1 MKNGHIPEHWQL
13 KLWIGLAA
21 LALAAFARQS
31 AIDTGGMS
39 SFNANLIF
47 IGIIVAFVLLYL
59 GFSDFFIKTL
69 EAGFQSL
76 FKWLGFKQQQ
86 SNELAEAE
94 LPIEPLPITEKTTS
108 KPANPVPPT
117 IPANP
122 IVEQTA
128 ETQQTGIVKIETPT
142 PKKIV
147 IDYEG
152 RREEAKKRQED
163 RAYEKEANVIL
174 YVGYTMSPFVDKD
187 VVEKI
192 INIVT
197 EFIHTSG
204 VPDFSEDMA
213 IRLPA
218 ELTTSDMMHFGWNI
232 AKPFNKYNLHTAH
245 FLKQAFPYTFKDVEV
260 CTIERKLTCNGTQG
274 RIKIDKNVGS
284 FKIPDEND
292 KVETPTDK
300 ATVKTVSEKKPQK
313 PKKASNSAKKPKR
326 AMSAME
332 AAMLDMGLN
341 PDGFGNEVFEDSD
354 GYSYDTG
361 W

>member
-1 MKNGHIPEHWQL
+1 
-13 KLWIGLAA
+13 
-21 LALAAFARQS
+21 
-31 AIDTGGMS
+31 
-39 SFNANLIF
+39 
-47 IGIIVAFVLLYL
+47 
-59 GFSDFFIKTL
+59 
-69 EAGFQSL
+69 
-76 FKWLGFKQQQ
+76 
-86 SNELAEAE
+86 
-94 LPIEPLPITEKTTS
+94 
-108 KPANPVPPT
+108 
-117 IPANP
+117 
-122 IVEQTA
+122 
-128 ETQQTGIVKIETPT
+128 
-142 PKKIV
+142 
-147 IDYEG
+147 
-152 RREEAKKRQED
+152 
-163 RAYEKEANVIL
+163 
-174 YVGYTMSPFVDKD
+174 MSPFVDKD

-284 FKIPDEND
+284 FKIPDENAV
-292 KVETPTDK
+292 VETPTDSATEKK
-300 ATVKTVSEKKPQK
+300 ALEKKPKK
-313 PKKASNSAKKPKR
+313 PKKASNSAQKPKR

-332 AAMLDMGLN
+332 AAMMDMEIEPYN
-341 PDGFGNEVFEDSD
+341 PGDEVIEEPDRY
-354 GYSYDTG
+354 GYDIG

>member
-1 MKNGHIPEHWQL
+1 MKNGHLPDHWQIWH
-13 KLWIGLAA
+13 WIGIAALILAA
-21 LALAAFARQS
+21 VARQY
-31 AIDTGGMS
+31 AIDIRGMS
-39 SFNANLIF
+39 GFNANLIF
-47 IGIIVAFVLLYL
+47 LGVFVVFALLYL
-59 GFSDFFIKTL
+59 AFQEFISRTL
-69 EAGFQSL
+69 GTALVKSFEKL
-76 FKWLGFKQQQ
+76 FKWLGFKQREPENIEPVSIPEEIPETPSATAPIQPQQ
-86 SNELAEAE
+86 SV
-94 LPIEPLPITEKTTS
+94 ITTE
-108 KPANPVPPT
+108 
-117 IPANP
+117 
-122 IVEQTA
+122 TA
-128 ETQQTGIVKIETPT
+128 PQNGIVKIETPT

-163 RAYEKEANVIL
+163 RAYEKEANVIH

-245 FLKQAFPYTFKDVEV
+245 FLKQAFPYTFKDAEV

-284 FKIPDEND
+284 FKIPDEST
-292 KVETPTDK
+292 KVETPTEDVTK
-300 ATVKTVSEKKPQK
+300 VSISEKKQPK
-313 PKKASNSAKKPKR
+313 PKKSSKAVKKTSR

-332 AAMLDMGLN
+332 AAMMDMGISPYN
-341 PDGFGNEVFEDSD
+341 PGDEIVEEPDGYG
-354 GYSYDTG
+354 YDTG

>member
-1 MKNGHIPEHWQL
+1 MKNGHLPDHWQIW
-13 KLWIGLAA
+13 LWIGIAALILAA
-21 LALAAFARQS
+21 VARQY
-31 AIDTGGMS
+31 AIDIRGMS
-39 SFNANLIF
+39 DFNANLIF
-47 IGIIVAFVLLYL
+47 LGVFVVFALLYL
-59 GFSDFFIKTL
+59 AFQEFLSHTL
-69 EAGFQSL
+69 GTALVKCFERL
-76 FKWLGFKQQQ
+76 FKWLGFKQREPE
-86 SNELAEAE
+86 N
-94 LPIEPLPITEKTTS
+94 IEPLSIPKEITDAPPAPAQIQQPQPSITT
-108 KPANPVPPT
+108 
-117 IPANP
+117 
-122 IVEQTA
+122 
-128 ETQQTGIVKIETPT
+128 ETEPQNGIVKIETPT

-174 YVGYTMSPFVDKD
+174 YVGYTMSPFVDKE

-204 VPDFSEDMA
+204 VPDISEDMA

-292 KVETPTDK
+292 KVETHTDK
-300 ATVKTVSEKKPQK
+300 ATVKTVSEKKPKK
-313 PKKASNSAKKPKR
+313 PKKASNSTQKPKR

-332 AAMLDMGLN
+332 AAMLDMGLD
-341 PDGFGNEVFEDSD
+341 PDGFDNEVFEDSD
-354 GYSYDTG
+354 GYSYNTG

>member
-1 MKNGHIPEHWQL
+1 MKNGHLPDHWQIW
-13 KLWIGLAA
+13 LWIGIAALILAA
-21 LALAAFARQS
+21 VARQY
-31 AIDTGGMS
+31 AIDIRGMS
-39 SFNANLIF
+39 GFNANLIF
-47 IGIIVAFVLLYL
+47 LGVFVVFALLYL
-59 GFSDFFIKTL
+59 AFQEFLSHTL
-69 EAGFQSL
+69 GTVLVKCFEKL
-76 FKWLGFKQQQ
+76 FKWLGFKQREPG
-86 SNELAEAE
+86 N
-94 LPIEPLPITEKTTS
+94 IEPVSIPEEISETPPAPAQIQQPQPSIPTETE
-108 KPANPVPPT
+108 PQN
-117 IPANP
+117 
-122 IVEQTA
+122 
-128 ETQQTGIVKIETPT
+128 GIVKIETPT

-152 RREEAKKRQED
+152 RREEAKKRQEI
-163 RAYEKEANVIL
+163 RAYEKEANVIF
-174 YVGYTMSPFVDKD
+174 YVGYTMSPFVDKE

-197 EFIHTSG
+197 EFIHTTG

-213 IRLPA
+213 VRLPA

-274 RIKIDKNVGS
+274 RIKIDKNVGN
-284 FKIPDEND
+284 FKIPDENAE
-292 KVETPTDK
+292 VETPTDK
-300 ATVKTVSEKKPQK
+300 ATVKPVSEKKPKK

-326 AMSAME
+326 AISAME
-332 AAMLDMGLN
+332 AAMLDMGLD
-341 PDGFGNEVFEDSD
+341 PDGFDNEVFEDSD

>member
-1 MKNGHIPEHWQL
+1 MKNGHLPDHWQIW
-13 KLWIGLAA
+13 LWIGIAALILAA
-21 LALAAFARQS
+21 VARQY
-31 AIDTGGMS
+31 AIDIRGMS
-39 SFNANLIF
+39 GFNANLIF
-47 IGIIVAFVLLYL
+47 IGVFVVFALLYL
-59 GFSDFFIKTL
+59 AFHEFISRTL
-69 EAGFQSL
+69 GTALVKCFEKL
-76 FKWLGFKQQQ
+76 FKWLGFKQREPDNLEPVTIPEEITDAPPAPIQQ
-86 SNELAEAE
+86 PQS
-94 LPIEPLPITEKTTS
+94 PITPE
-108 KPANPVPPT
+108 
-117 IPANP
+117 
-122 IVEQTA
+122 TA
-128 ETQQTGIVKIETPT
+128 PQNGIVKIETPT

-284 FKIPDEND
+284 FKIPDGNAV
-292 KVETPTDK
+292 VETPTDS
-300 ATVKTVSEKKPQK
+300 ATVKTVSEKKQTK
-313 PKKASNSAKKPKR
+313 AKKTSKSTKKPKR
-326 AMSAME
+326 AISAME
-332 AAMLDMGLN
+332 AAMLDMGLD
-341 PDGFGNEVFEDSD
+341 PDGFDNEVFEDSD
-354 GYSYDTG
+354 GYRYDTG

>member
-1 MKNGHIPEHWQL
+1 MKNGHLPDHWQIW
-13 KLWIGLAA
+13 LWIGIAALILAA
-21 LALAAFARQS
+21 VARQY
-31 AIDTGGMS
+31 AIDIRGMS
-39 SFNANLIF
+39 GFNANLIF
-47 IGIIVAFVLLYL
+47 LGVFVVFALLYL
-59 GFSDFFIKTL
+59 AFQEFLSRTL
-69 EAGFQSL
+69 GTGLVKCFEKL
-76 FKWLGFKQQQ
+76 FKWLGFKQREPE
-86 SNELAEAE
+86 N
-94 LPIEPLPITEKTTS
+94 IEPVSKPEEITETP
-108 KPANPVPPT
+108 PA
-117 IPANP
+117 PAP
-122 IVEQTA
+122 IQQPQPSIATETA
-128 ETQQTGIVKIETPT
+128 PQNGIVKIETPT

-284 FKIPDEND
+284 FKIPDENAE
-292 KVETPTDK
+292 VETPTDK
-300 ATVKTVSEKKPQK
+300 ATVKTVSEKKQKK
-313 PKKASNSAKKPKR
+313 PKKASNCAQKPKR

-332 AAMLDMGLN
+332 AAMLDMGLD
-341 PDGFGNEVFEDSD
+341 PDGFDNEVFEDSD

>member
-1 MKNGHIPEHWQL
+1 MKNGHLPDHWQIW
-13 KLWIGLAA
+13 LWIGIAALILAA
-21 LALAAFARQS
+21 VARQY
-31 AIDTGGMS
+31 AIDIRGMS
-39 SFNANLIF
+39 GFNANLIF
-47 IGIIVAFVLLYL
+47 LGVFVVFALLYL
-59 GFSDFFIKTL
+59 AFQEFISRTL
-69 EAGFQSL
+69 GTALVKCFEKL
-76 FKWLGFKQQQ
+76 FKWLGFKQREPE
-86 SNELAEAE
+86 N
-94 LPIEPLPITEKTTS
+94 IEPVSKPEEITETP
-108 KPANPVPPT
+108 PASVPIQQPQSAIST
-117 IPANP
+117 
-122 IVEQTA
+122 ETA
-128 ETQQTGIVKIETPT
+128 PQNGIVKIETPT

-174 YVGYTMSPFVDKD
+174 YVGYTISPFVDKD

-284 FKIPDEND
+284 FKIPDESAE
-292 KVETPTDK
+292 VETPTDN
-300 ATVKTVSEKKPQK
+300 APVKTVSEKKPSK
-313 PKKASNSAKKPKR
+313 PKKAAKSVQKPKR

-332 AAMLDMGLN
+332 AAMMDMGLD

-354 GYSYDTG
+354 GYRYDTG

>member
-1 MKNGHIPEHWQL
+1 MKNGHLPDHWQIW
-13 KLWIGLAA
+13 LWIGIAALILAA
-21 LALAAFARQS
+21 VARQY
-31 AIDTGGMS
+31 AIDIRGMS
-39 SFNANLIF
+39 GFNANLIF
-47 IGIIVAFVLLYL
+47 LGVFVVFALLYL
-59 GFSDFFIKTL
+59 AFQEFISRTL
-69 EAGFQSL
+69 GTALVKCFEKL
-76 FKWLGFKQQQ
+76 FKWLGFKQCEPD
-86 SNELAEAE
+86 N
-94 LPIEPLPITEKTTS
+94 IEPVSIPEEITETPPAPAPIQQPQPSITT
-108 KPANPVPPT
+108 
-117 IPANP
+117 
-122 IVEQTA
+122 
-128 ETQQTGIVKIETPT
+128 ETEPQNGIVKIETPT

-174 YVGYTMSPFVDKD
+174 YVGYTMSPFVDKE

-292 KVETPTDK
+292 KVETSTDK
-300 ATVKTVSEKKPQK
+300 ATVKTVSEKKPKK
-313 PKKASNSAKKPKR
+313 PKKASNSAQKPKR
-326 AMSAME
+326 AISAME
-332 AAMLDMGLN
+332 AAMLDMGLD
-341 PDGFGNEVFEDSD
+341 PDGFDNEVFEDSD

>member
-1 MKNGHIPEHWQL
+1 MKNGHLPDHWQIW
-13 KLWIGLAA
+13 LWIGIAALILAA
-21 LALAAFARQS
+21 VARQY
-31 AIDTGGMS
+31 AIDIRGMS
-39 SFNANLIF
+39 GFNANLIF
-47 IGIIVAFVLLYL
+47 LGVFVVFALLYL
-59 GFSDFFIKTL
+59 ALQEFLSRTL
-69 EAGFQSL
+69 GTGLVKCFEKL
-76 FKWLGFKQQQ
+76 FKWLGIQEREPEKIESISIPEQATETTPDAHPIPQQQ
-86 SNELAEAE
+86 SL
-94 LPIEPLPITEKTTS
+94 ITTEPT
-108 KPANPVPPT
+108 PP
-117 IPANP
+117 
-122 IVEQTA
+122 
-128 ETQQTGIVKIETPT
+128 TGIVKIETPT

-163 RAYEKEANVIL
+163 RAFEKEANVIL

-204 VPDFSEDMA
+204 VPDLSEDMA
-213 IRLPA
+213 IRLPV

-245 FLKQAFPYTFKDVEV
+245 FLKQAFPFTFKDVEI

-284 FKIPDEND
+284 FKIPGKNTE
-292 KVETPTDK
+292 VETPTEDVTIK
-300 ATVKTVSEKKPQK
+300 KVVEKQKPK
-313 PKKASNSAKKPKR
+313 PKKASKPSKKSSR
-326 AMSAME
+326 SMSAME
-332 AAMLDMGLN
+332 LAMADMAEEVPPFTYGEEIVEE
-341 PDGFGNEVFEDSD
+341 PDRYGFDN
-354 GYSYDTG
+354 G

>member
-1 MKNGHIPEHWQL
+1 MKNGHLPDHWQIW
-13 KLWIGLAA
+13 LWIGIAALILAA
-21 LALAAFARQS
+21 VARQY
-31 AIDTGGMS
+31 AIDIRGMS
-39 SFNANLIF
+39 GFNANLIF
-47 IGIIVAFVLLYL
+47 LGVFVVFALLYL
-59 GFSDFFIKTL
+59 AFQEFISRTL
-69 EAGFQSL
+69 GTALVKCFERL
-76 FKWLGFKQQQ
+76 FKWLGFKQREPENIEPVSIAEEITETPPAPAPIQPQQ
-86 SNELAEAE
+86 SV
-94 LPIEPLPITEKTTS
+94 ITTE
-108 KPANPVPPT
+108 
-117 IPANP
+117 
-122 IVEQTA
+122 TA
-128 ETQQTGIVKIETPT
+128 PQNGIVKIETPT

-197 EFIHTSG
+197 DYIHTSG
-204 VPDFSEDMA
+204 VPDFSEDMG

-284 FKIPDEND
+284 FKIPDENAE
-292 KVETPTDK
+292 VETPTDDV
-300 ATVKTVSEKKPQK
+300 TVKTVSEKK

-326 AMSAME
+326 AISAME
-332 AAMLDMGLN
+332 AALLDMDLD
-341 PDGFGNEVFEDSD
+341 PDGFDNEVFEDSD

>member
-1 MKNGHIPEHWQL
+1 MKNGHLPDHWQIW
-13 KLWIGLAA
+13 LWIGIAALILAA
-21 LALAAFARQS
+21 VARQY
-31 AIDTGGMS
+31 AIDIRGMS
-39 SFNANLIF
+39 GFNANLIF
-47 IGIIVAFVLLYL
+47 LGVFVVFALLYL
-59 GFSDFFIKTL
+59 AFQEFISRTL
-69 EAGFQSL
+69 GTALVKCFEKL
-76 FKWLGFKQQQ
+76 FKWLGIKQREPE
-86 SNELAEAE
+86 N
-94 LPIEPLPITEKTTS
+94 IEPVSIPEEITETPPAPIQQPQSPITPE
-108 KPANPVPPT
+108 
-117 IPANP
+117 
-122 IVEQTA
+122 TA
-128 ETQQTGIVKIETPT
+128 LQNGIVKIETPT

-284 FKIPDEND
+284 FKIPDENAE
-292 KVETPTDK
+292 VETPTDN
-300 ATVKTVSEKKPQK
+300 ATVKTASEKKPSK
-313 PKKASNSAKKPKR
+313 PKKASKSDKKPKR
-326 AMSAME
+326 TMSAME
-332 AAMLDMGLN
+332 AAMLDMELD
-341 PDGFGNEVFEDSD
+341 PDGFDNEVFEDSD

>member
-1 MKNGHIPEHWQL
+1 MKNGHLPDHWQIW
-13 KLWIGLAA
+13 LWIGIAALILAA
-21 LALAAFARQS
+21 VARQY
-31 AIDTGGMS
+31 AIDIRGMS
-39 SFNANLIF
+39 GFNANLIF
-47 IGIIVAFVLLYL
+47 LGVFVVFALLYL
-59 GFSDFFIKTL
+59 AFQEFISRTL
-69 EAGFQSL
+69 GTALVKCFEKL
-76 FKWLGFKQQQ
+76 FKWLGFKQREPD
-86 SNELAEAE
+86 N
-94 LPIEPLPITEKTTS
+94 IEPVSIPKGITDVPPAPIQQPQSPITPETT
-108 KPANPVPPT
+108 PQN
-117 IPANP
+117 
-122 IVEQTA
+122 
-128 ETQQTGIVKIETPT
+128 GIVKIETPT

-174 YVGYTMSPFVDKD
+174 YVGYTMSPFVDKE

-274 RIKIDKNVGS
+274 RIKIDKNVGN
-284 FKIPDEND
+284 FKIPDENAE
-292 KVETPTDK
+292 VETPTDK
-300 ATVKTVSEKKPQK
+300 ATVKTVSEMKPKK
-313 PKKASNSAKKPKR
+313 PKKASNSAQKPKR

-332 AAMLDMGLN
+332 SAMLDMGLD
-341 PDGFGNEVFEDSD
+341 PDGFDNEVFEDLD

>member
-1 MKNGHIPEHWQL
+1 M
-13 KLWIGLAA
+13 
-21 LALAAFARQS
+21 R
-31 AIDTGGMS
+31 
-39 SFNANLIF
+39 
-47 IGIIVAFVLLYL
+47 
-59 GFSDFFIKTL
+59 
-69 EAGFQSL
+69 
-76 FKWLGFKQQQ
+76 
-86 SNELAEAE
+86 
-94 LPIEPLPITEKTTS
+94 TE
-108 KPANPVPPT
+108 
-117 IPANP
+117 
-122 IVEQTA
+122 
-128 ETQQTGIVKIETPT
+128 T

-174 YVGYTMSPFVDKD
+174 YVGYTMSPFVDKE

-274 RIKIDKNVGS
+274 RIKIDKNVGN
-284 FKIPDEND
+284 FKIPDENAE
-292 KVETPTDK
+292 VETPTDK
-300 ATVKTVSEKKPQK
+300 ATVKTVSEMKPKK
-313 PKKASNSAKKPKR
+313 PKKASNSAQKPKR

-332 AAMLDMGLN
+332 AAMLDMGLD
-341 PDGFGNEVFEDSD
+341 PDGFDNEVFEDSD

>member
-1 MKNGHIPEHWQL
+1 MKNGHLPDHWQIW
-13 KLWIGLAA
+13 LWIGIAALILAA
-21 LALAAFARQS
+21 VARQY
-31 AIDTGGMS
+31 AIDIRGMS
-39 SFNANLIF
+39 GFNANLIF
-47 IGIIVAFVLLYL
+47 LGVFVVFALLYL
-59 GFSDFFIKTL
+59 AFQEFLSHTL
-69 EAGFQSL
+69 GTALVKCFEKL
-76 FKWLGFKQQQ
+76 FKWLGFRQREPE
-86 SNELAEAE
+86 N
-94 LPIEPLPITEKTTS
+94 IEPLSIPEEITDTPPAPVPIQQPQSPITPE
-108 KPANPVPPT
+108 
-117 IPANP
+117 
-122 IVEQTA
+122 TA
-128 ETQQTGIVKIETPT
+128 PQNAIVKIETPT

-284 FKIPDEND
+284 FKIPDENAE
-292 KVETPTDK
+292 VETPTDS
-300 ATVKTVSEKKPQK
+300 ATEKKALEKK
-313 PKKASNSAKKPKR
+313 PKKASNPAKKPKR

-332 AAMLDMGLN
+332 AAMMDMGIDPYN
-341 PDGFGNEVFEDSD
+341 PGDEVVEEPDRY
-354 GYSYDTG
+354 GYDIG

>member
-1 MKNGHIPEHWQL
+1 MKNGHLPDHWQIW
-13 KLWIGLAA
+13 LWIGIAALILAA
-21 LALAAFARQS
+21 VARQY
-31 AIDTGGMS
+31 AIDIRGMS
-39 SFNANLIF
+39 GFNANLIF
-47 IGIIVAFVLLYL
+47 LGVFVVFALLYL
-59 GFSDFFIKTL
+59 ALQEFLSRTL
-69 EAGFQSL
+69 GTGLVKCFEKL
-76 FKWLGFKQQQ
+76 FKWLGFQQREPENIESVSIPEQAPETTPDAHPIQQQQ
-86 SNELAEAE
+86 SL
-94 LPIEPLPITEKTTS
+94 ITTEPT
-108 KPANPVPPT
+108 PP
-117 IPANP
+117 
-122 IVEQTA
+122 
-128 ETQQTGIVKIETPT
+128 TGIVKIETPT

-213 IRLPA
+213 IRLPD

-245 FLKQAFPYTFKDVEV
+245 FLKQAFPFTFKDVEI

-284 FKIPDEND
+284 FIIPGKNTE
-292 KVETPTDK
+292 VETPTEDV
-300 ATVKTVSEKKPQK
+300 TIKKVVGKQEPK
-313 PKKASNSAKKPKR
+313 PKKASKPSKKSSRP
-326 AMSAME
+326 MSAME
-332 AAMLDMGLN
+332 LAMADMAEEVPPFTYGEEIVEE
-341 PDGFGNEVFEDSD
+341 PDRYGFDN
-354 GYSYDTG
+354 G

>member
-1 MKNGHIPEHWQL
+1 MKNGHLPDHWQIW
-13 KLWIGLAA
+13 LWIGLAA
-21 LALAAFARQS
+21 LILSAVARQY
-31 AIDTGGMS
+31 AIDIRGMS
-39 SFNANLIF
+39 GFNANLIF
-47 IGIIVAFVLLYL
+47 LGVFVVFALLYL
-59 GFSDFFIKTL
+59 AFQEFLSHTL
-69 EAGFQSL
+69 GTALVKCFEKL
-76 FKWLGFKQQQ
+76 FKWLGLKQHEPD
-86 SNELAEAE
+86 N
-94 LPIEPLPITEKTTS
+94 IEPVSIPEKITETP
-108 KPANPVPPT
+108 PAPAQIQQPQPT
-117 IPANP
+117 I
-122 IVEQTA
+122 TT
-128 ETQQTGIVKIETPT
+128 ETVPQNGIETPT

-192 INIVT
+192 INVVT

-260 CTIERKLTCNGTQG
+260 CTIERKLTCNATQG
-274 RIKIDKNVGS
+274 KIKIDKNVGS
-284 FKIPDEND
+284 FKIPDENAE
-292 KVETPTDK
+292 VETPTEDVTTK
-300 ATVKTVSEKKPQK
+300 SVPKKQQSK
-313 PKKASNSAKKPKR
+313 PKKVSKSTKKPKR

-332 AAMLDMGLN
+332 AAMMDMGIDPYN
-341 PDGFGNEVFEDSD
+341 PGDEIVEEPDRY
-354 GYSYDTG
+354 GYDIG

>member
-1 MKNGHIPEHWQL
+1 MKNGHLPDHWQIW
-13 KLWIGLAA
+13 LWIGIAALILAA
-21 LALAAFARQS
+21 VARQY
-31 AIDTGGMS
+31 AIDIRGMS
-39 SFNANLIF
+39 GFNANLIF
-47 IGIIVAFVLLYL
+47 LGVFVVFALLYL
-59 GFSDFFIKTL
+59 AFQEFLSRTL
-69 EAGFQSL
+69 GTALVKCFEKL
-76 FKWLGFKQQQ
+76 FKWLSFKQREPE
-86 SNELAEAE
+86 N
-94 LPIEPLPITEKTTS
+94 IEPVSIPEEITETP
-108 KPANPVPPT
+108 PAPIQHPQPT
-117 IPANP
+117 ITT
-122 IVEQTA
+122 ETA
-128 ETQQTGIVKIETPT
+128 PQNGIVKIETPT

-174 YVGYTMSPFVDKD
+174 YVGYTMSPFVDKE

-284 FKIPDEND
+284 FKIPDENAE
-292 KVETPTDK
+292 VEPPTDN
-300 ATVKTVSEKKPQK
+300 ATVKTASEKKPSK
-313 PKKASNSAKKPKR
+313 PRKASKSAKKPQR

-332 AAMLDMGLN
+332 AAMMDMEIEPYNPGDEIVEE
-341 PDGFGNEVFEDSD
+341 PDGY
-354 GYSYDTG
+354 GYDIG

>member
-1 MKNGHIPEHWQL
+1 
-13 KLWIGLAA
+13 
-21 LALAAFARQS
+21 
-31 AIDTGGMS
+31 MS

-47 IGIIVAFVLLYL
+47 LGVFVVFALLYL
-59 GFSDFFIKTL
+59 TFQEFISRTL
-69 EAGFQSL
+69 GTALVKCFEKL
-76 FKWLGFKQQQ
+76 FKWLGFKQREPE
-86 SNELAEAE
+86 N
-94 LPIEPLPITEKTTS
+94 IEPLSIPEEITETPPAPAPIQQPQPSITT
-108 KPANPVPPT
+108 
-117 IPANP
+117 
-122 IVEQTA
+122 
-128 ETQQTGIVKIETPT
+128 ETEPQNGIVKIETPT

-174 YVGYTMSPFVDKD
+174 YVGYTISPFVDKD

-274 RIKIDKNVGS
+274 KIKIDKNVGS
-284 FKIPDEND
+284 FKIPDENA
-292 KVETPTDK
+292 KVETPPEDVTTK
-300 ATVKTVSEKKPQK
+300 SVPEKQQSK
-313 PKKASNSAKKPKR
+313 PKKIAKSTKKPKR

-332 AAMLDMGLN
+332 AAMMDMEIEPYN
-341 PDGFGNEVFEDSD
+341 PGDEVIEEPDRY
-354 GYSYDTG
+354 GYDIG

>member
-1 MKNGHIPEHWQL
+1 MKNGHLPDHWQIW
-13 KLWIGLAA
+13 LWIGIAALILAA
-21 LALAAFARQS
+21 VARQY
-31 AIDTGGMS
+31 AIDIRGMS
-39 SFNANLIF
+39 GFNANLIF
-47 IGIIVAFVLLYL
+47 LGVFVVFALLYL
-59 GFSDFFIKTL
+59 AFQEFISRTL
-69 EAGFQSL
+69 GTALVKCFEKL
-76 FKWLGFKQQQ
+76 FKWLGFKQREPE
-86 SNELAEAE
+86 N
-94 LPIEPLPITEKTTS
+94 IEPVSKPEEITETPPASVPIQQPQSAITT
-108 KPANPVPPT
+108 
-117 IPANP
+117 
-122 IVEQTA
+122 ETA
-128 ETQQTGIVKIETPT
+128 PQNGIVKIETPT

-174 YVGYTMSPFVDKD
+174 YVGYTMSPFVDKE

-284 FKIPDEND
+284 FKIPDENAE
-292 KVETPTDK
+292 VETPTDK
-300 ATVKTVSEKKPQK
+300 ATVKTASEKKPSK
-313 PKKASNSAKKPKR
+313 PKKASKSAKKPKR

-332 AAMLDMGLN
+332 AAMMDMEIDPYNPGDEIVEE
-341 PDGFGNEVFEDSD
+341 PDGY
-354 GYSYDTG
+354 GYDIG

>member
-1 MKNGHIPEHWQL
+1 MKNGHLPDHWQIW
-13 KLWIGLAA
+13 LWIGIAALILAA
-21 LALAAFARQS
+21 VARQY
-31 AIDTGGMS
+31 AIDIRGMS
-39 SFNANLIF
+39 GFNANLIF
-47 IGIIVAFVLLYL
+47 LGVFVVFALLYL
-59 GFSDFFIKTL
+59 AFQEFLSHTL
-69 EAGFQSL
+69 STALVKCLEKM
-76 FKWLGFKQQQ
+76 FKWLGFKQR
-86 SNELAEAE
+86 ELEN
-94 LPIEPLPITEKTTS
+94 IEPVSIPEEITETPPASAPIQQPQPSITT
-108 KPANPVPPT
+108 
-117 IPANP
+117 
-122 IVEQTA
+122 
-128 ETQQTGIVKIETPT
+128 ETQPQNGIVKIETPT

-192 INIVT
+192 NNIVT

-274 RIKIDKNVGS
+274 RIKIDKNVGN
-284 FKIPDEND
+284 FKIPDENAE
-292 KVETPTDK
+292 VETPTDK
-300 ATVKTVSEKKPQK
+300 ATVKTVSEKKPKK
-313 PKKASNSAKKPKR
+313 PKKASNSVKKPKR
-326 AMSAME
+326 AISAME
-332 AAMLDMGLN
+332 AAMLDMGLD
-341 PDGFGNEVFEDSD
+341 PDGFDNEVFEDSD

>member
-1 MKNGHIPEHWQL
+1 MKNGHLPDHWQIW
-13 KLWIGLAA
+13 LWIGIVALILAA
-21 LALAAFARQS
+21 VARQY
-31 AIDTGGMS
+31 AIDIRGMS
-39 SFNANLIF
+39 GFNANLIF
-47 IGIIVAFVLLYL
+47 LGVFVVFALLYL
-59 GFSDFFIKTL
+59 AFHEFISHTL
-69 EAGFQSL
+69 GTALVKCFEKL
-76 FKWLGFKQQQ
+76 FKWLGFKQREPE
-86 SNELAEAE
+86 N
-94 LPIEPLPITEKTTS
+94 IEPVTTPEEIPETPPATASIQQPQPVITTE
-108 KPANPVPPT
+108 
-117 IPANP
+117 
-122 IVEQTA
+122 TA
-128 ETQQTGIVKIETPT
+128 PKNGIVKIETPT

-174 YVGYTMSPFVDKD
+174 YVGYTMSPFVDKE

-284 FKIPDEND
+284 FKIPDKNAV
-292 KVETPTDK
+292 VETPTDS
-300 ATVKTVSEKKPQK
+300 ATEKKALEKK

-332 AAMLDMGLN
+332 VAMMDMEIEPYN
-341 PDGFGNEVFEDSD
+341 PGDEVIEEPDRY
-354 GYSYDTG
+354 GYDIG